1 MPPSS
6 HLSLEER
13 RRIRAERNRES
24 AEKSRLRHKQRT
36 EELERDVY
44 HKRIENREVKASIDT
59 YYGQLRGVADTIERG
74 GSGAGDSSSEVGS
87 KVPALYDALDVMQK
101 AIESCTWTYKDPR
114 EPEIPLKVPRSLA

>member
-1 MPPSS
+1 MSA
-6 HLSLEER
+6 EEK

-59 YYGQLRGVADTIERG
+59 YYAQLRGVADTIEKGTTREE
-74 GSGAGDSSSEVGS
+74 AMK
-87 KVPALYDALDVMQK
+87 KVPALYNALNSMSK
-101 AIESCTWTYKDPR
+101 AIEQCVWTYRDPR
-114 EPEIPLKVPRSLA
+114 DPEIQLKISRP